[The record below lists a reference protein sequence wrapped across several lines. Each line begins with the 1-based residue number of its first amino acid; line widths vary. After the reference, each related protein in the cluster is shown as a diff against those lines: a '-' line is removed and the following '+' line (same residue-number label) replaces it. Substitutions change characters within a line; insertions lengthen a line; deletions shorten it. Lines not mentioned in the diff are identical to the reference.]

1 MGDLGGGL
9 IPVNDSSVPKVQGV
23 APPPPAAAVEAS
35 D

>member
-1 MGDLGGGL
+1 MGDLGGGSV
-9 IPVNDSSVPKVQGV
+9 PVNDSSVPKVQGV